1 MHTLAS
7 SCSKIKKNLKD
18 KNQRAAKQDFSRAK
32 KGAESLYHNMPTA
45 EEQKQCE
52 VTAWLLLVKVHKSSV
67 QSFQRSGCHL
77 SFTDRQPGSHI
88 FERGCCQ
95 PQEKRAWKKPPHRP
109 KGPLINTISQVTQL
123 TTGRVKSCPLA
134 GFYSSSLINR
144 MNTYC

>member
-52 VTAWLLLVKVHKSSV
+52 VTAWLLLVKAHKSRASREV
-67 QSFQRSGCHL
+67 DATCHSQIDSPAATSL
-77 SFTDRQPGSHI
+77 KEAAASPKR
-88 FERGCCQ
+88 RGLGKSL
-95 PQEKRAWKKPPHRP
+95 PTGLRALLLTPFHR
-109 KGPLINTISQVTQL
+109 
-123 TTGRVKSCPLA
+123 
-134 GFYSSSLINR
+134 
-144 MNTYC
+144 